1 VKNIRLKRFIA
12 NGGVVA
18 YPTESCFGL
27 GCNPQNFR
35 GIKKLNLLKK
45 RPTNKNFILIAAE
58 LKQIKNIIQKLN
70 KKQIENLYTKWP
82 GPHTWLIKANR
93 TCPSWLK
100 KNNKVAIRIPNL
112 NICQDFL
119 SSVDMAVTSTSANK
133 TKQHPIKNYREAC
146 RYYKHSVR
154 IIKGRIGRNKKP
166 SQIQDFDTKVII
178 RK

>member
-1 VKNIRLKRFIA
+1 MKNIRLKRFIA

-82 GPHTWLIKANR
+82 GPHTWLIKAN
-93 TCPSWLK
+93 
-100 KNNKVAIRIPNL
+100 
-112 NICQDFL
+112 
-119 SSVDMAVTSTSANK
+119 
-133 TKQHPIKNYREAC
+133 
-146 RYYKHSVR
+146 
-154 IIKGRIGRNKKP
+154 
-166 SQIQDFDTKVII
+166 
-178 RK
+178 